1 MGAVHALMA
10 TRDRAARRVMIDG
23 AAVLAVA
30 RRIDADRARLLA
42 WFDEEPIAELGMRT
56 AREVVEDG
64 DTARLI
70 HMLWSI
76 ERGSRG

>member
-1 MGAVHALMA
+1 MGVVHALTE

-30 RRIDADRARLLA
+30 RRVDADRVRLLA
-42 WFDEEPIAELGMRT
+42 WFDEQPIAELGMRT
-56 AREVVEDG
+56 AREVVADG
-64 DTARLI
+64 DTAQLI

-76 ERGSRG
+76 ERGNRD